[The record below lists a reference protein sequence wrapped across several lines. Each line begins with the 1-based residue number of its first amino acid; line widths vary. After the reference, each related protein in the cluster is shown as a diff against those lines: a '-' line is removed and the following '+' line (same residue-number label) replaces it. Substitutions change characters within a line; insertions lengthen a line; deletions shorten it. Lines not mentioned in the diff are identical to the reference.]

1 MNKENKIRKELEKVL
16 LTYEKPS
23 IYFKKLRKDNKLKI
37 LYPEINDLIGVIQ
50 SPIHHPE
57 GDVFNHTM
65 MVVDEAAKLRDKAKF
80 PLEFMYAALCHDF
93 GKILTTTIKE
103 DGKIISYNHER
114 AGSKLVRKFLKE
126 TTYKDENNLRNYILN
141 MTELHMQPN
150 QLANQNS
157 KLKSTRKLFAKS
169 VCPQD
174 LILLAKADALGR
186 TVEQNYSLK
195 EEYLINGL
203 NDYLNNKEINKN
215 DKL

>member
-1 MNKENKIRKELEKVL
+1 MTKNINIGKELEEVL

-23 IYFKKLRKDNKLKI
+23 RYFMNLKDDNNLDMKF
-37 LYPEINDLIGVIQ
+37 PEVGDLVGVIQ

-65 MVVDEAAKLRDKAKF
+65 MVIDEAAKLKNKAKN
-80 PLEFMYAALCHDF
+80 PIGFMYSALCHDF
-93 GKILTTTIKE
+93 GKVITTTTKE

-114 AGSKLVRKFLKE
+114 AGLKLVRKFLDRTVK
-126 TTYKDENNLRNYILN
+126 KQENAFEDYVLN
-141 MTELHMQPN
+141 MVELHMQPN

-157 KLKSTRKLFAKS
+157 KLKSTRKLFKKS

-186 TVEQNYSLK
+186 LVSEDYSLK
-195 EEYLINGL
+195 EVYLKEALKDFQKLEY
-203 NDYLNNKEINKN
+203 
-215 DKL
+215 

>member
-1 MNKENKIRKELEKVL
+1 MTKNINIGKELEEVL

-23 IYFKKLRKDNKLKI
+23 RYFMNLKDDNNLDMKF
-37 LYPEINDLIGVIQ
+37 PEVGDLVGVIQ

-65 MVVDEAAKLRDKAKF
+65 MVIDEAAKLKNKAKN
-80 PLEFMYAALCHDF
+80 PIGFMYSALCHDF
-93 GKILTTTIKE
+93 GKVITTTTKE

-114 AGSKLVRKFLKE
+114 AGLKLVRKFLDRTVKKQKNAFE
-126 TTYKDENNLRNYILN
+126 DYVLN
-141 MTELHMQPN
+141 MVELHMQPN

-157 KLKSTRKLFAKS
+157 KLKSTRKLFKKS

-186 TVEQNYSLK
+186 LVSEDYSLK
-195 EEYLINGL
+195 EVYLKDALKDFQKLEY
-203 NDYLNNKEINKN
+203 
-215 DKL
+215 

>member
-1 MNKENKIRKELEKVL
+1 MTKNINIGKELEDVL

-23 IYFKKLRKDNKLKI
+23 RYFMNLKDDNNLDMKF
-37 LYPEINDLIGVIQ
+37 PEVGDLVGVIQ

-65 MVVDEAAKLRDKAKF
+65 MVIDEAAKLKNKAKN
-80 PLEFMYAALCHDF
+80 PIGFMYSALCHDF
-93 GKILTTTIKE
+93 GKVITTTTKE

-114 AGSKLVRKFLKE
+114 AGLKLVRKFLDRTIRKE
-126 TTYKDENNLRNYILN
+126 ENAFEDYVLN
-141 MTELHMQPN
+141 MVELHMQPN

-157 KLKSTRKLFAKS
+157 KLKSTRRLFNKS

-186 TVEQNYSLK
+186 TVSEDYSLK
-195 EEYLINGL
+195 EVYLKDALKDFQELEY
-203 NDYLNNKEINKN
+203 
-215 DKL
+215 

>member
-1 MNKENKIRKELEKVL
+1 MTKNINIGKELEEVL

-23 IYFKKLRKDNKLKI
+23 RYFMNLKDDNNLDMKF
-37 LYPEINDLIGVIQ
+37 PEVGDLVGVIQ

-65 MVVDEAAKLRDKAKF
+65 MVIDEAAKLKNKAKN
-80 PLEFMYAALCHDF
+80 PIGFMYSALCHDF
-93 GKILTTTIKE
+93 GKVITTTTKE

-114 AGSKLVRKFLKE
+114 AGLKLVRKFLDRTVK
-126 TTYKDENNLRNYILN
+126 KQENAFEDYVLN
-141 MTELHMQPN
+141 MVELHMQPN

-157 KLKSTRKLFAKS
+157 KLKSTRKLFKKS

-186 TVEQNYSLK
+186 LVSEDYSLK
-195 EEYLINGL
+195 E
-203 NDYLNNKEINKN
+203 DYLKDALKDFQE
-215 DKL
+215 LEY